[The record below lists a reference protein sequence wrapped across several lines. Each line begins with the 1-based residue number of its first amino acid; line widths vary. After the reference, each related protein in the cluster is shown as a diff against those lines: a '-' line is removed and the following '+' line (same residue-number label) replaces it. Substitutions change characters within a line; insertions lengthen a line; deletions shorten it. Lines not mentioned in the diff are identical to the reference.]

1 MKYHI
6 SFSTVFLAAL
16 IFLVLLVTESQAK
29 STRRDL
35 CRSASYKPLCRATL
49 RGISDPRKAIEASIK
64 RAIFKTKSA
73 IVMSR
78 KMRRNENYDICRE
91 NYDDAISDLQD
102 SIRNLRKGDKA
113 TLTTNLSAVISYYST
128 CDDAFEEMDE
138 KSPLTRAN
146 MILEHMVDNALSI
159 VPLMR

>member
-1 MKYHI
+1 
-6 SFSTVFLAAL
+6 
-16 IFLVLLVTESQAK
+16 
-29 STRRDL
+29 
-35 CRSASYKPLCRATL
+35 
-49 RGISDPRKAIEASIK
+49 
-64 RAIFKTKSA
+64 
-73 IVMSR
+73 
-78 KMRRNENYDICRE
+78 MRRNENYDICRE